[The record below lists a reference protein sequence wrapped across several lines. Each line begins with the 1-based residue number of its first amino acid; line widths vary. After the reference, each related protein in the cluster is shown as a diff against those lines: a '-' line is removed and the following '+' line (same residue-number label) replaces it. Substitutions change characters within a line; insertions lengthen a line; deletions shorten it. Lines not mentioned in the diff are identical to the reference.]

1 MNCFLQD
8 PQETV
13 SSFGRHFLQCQFSPL
28 FLRLS
33 NSFFIYVA
41 TANMKKILT
50 MKTRNIPQ
58 MLRNINA
65 AIAATTL
72 KIVRHTRQNWNG
84 HKTRLKKLTQ
94 KQQQNTIY
102 NTLPKTRYYK
112 TKMCELYRKL
122 DTVPNMAGMRGRTE
136 CNCSR

>member
-1 MNCFLQD
+1 
-8 PQETV
+8 
-13 SSFGRHFLQCQFSPL
+13 
-28 FLRLS
+28 
-33 NSFFIYVA
+33 
-41 TANMKKILT
+41 
-50 MKTRNIPQ
+50 

-136 CNCSR
+136 SNCSRMNTNIRNKCHYREWLSYM